1 MNILLFN
8 LGSTVTR
15 INSWGL
21 EGFKSLFEQNV
32 ILWGPIPDQQFSY
45 GDKDIPIIRIFEVTS
60 IFSVFKRLPENW
72 YPDIVVCDTSVIS
85 FIPDIYL
92 CPVKTLLF
100 ARDSWADTIYNRGI
114 VEFFDFVDYG
124 IVDRTIYNT
133 FNTNLLPL
141 SNCAVSLPDSDDG
154 LPRFDNRR
162 IDIISIV
169 NFNSGFYH
177 DRYKTLYRLSQL
189 NNGKFNLKYIS
200 GIKRKTINHY
210 YQNSK
215 IVLDWAHTLSN
226 RSYEAALNRCLLF
239 SHEDNPVL
247 KTFWVP
253 FAEYIPYND
262 NNLLEL
268 LSYYI
273 NNPEESEK
281 VIKNAYEKVM
291 SISYSMGQSSWE
303 HIMISY
309 QTETNIDERIKRN
322 KDLPPA
328 VLDHRQATPLVYN
341 YNYRTKFP
349 ENWKEEYFKRID
361 KSLSAASGS
370 EHSIMPLIES
380 SRLAFLLND
389 IKLTEKYL
397 SKLETVLP
405 DYAWL
410 WYIRARQQYALENLN
425 SALEN
430 TERSIDCATRQPELI
445 KKYILP
451 LNEKHNS
458 CDGRRIT
465 SYIWQPVHGHNNEFQ
480 IKSLFYL
487 SYELRGDVFSQE
499 GSISEAITAYEKAFS
514 YIPGPRVAG
523 KLCKLLVCRKDYKSV
538 YSIADKGLQD
548 SPYSSVLILYG
559 AFALYMDTQ
568 RRSAGKLLKSHL
580 NALKNFHG
588 KRRLRMIRQSLRI
601 LLILRF
607 LGEPFFSGS
616 ILYILRA
623 LENGDPE

>member
-1 MNILLFN
+1 MRDLNHYLNKMLFC
-8 LGSTVTR
+8 GGR
-15 INSWGL
+15 
-21 EGFKSLFEQNV
+21 F
-32 ILWGPIPDQQFSY
+32 PIQQFSY

-268 LSYYI
+268 LSVLH
-273 NNPEESEK
+273 K
-281 VIKNAYEKVM
+281 
-291 SISYSMGQSSWE
+291 QS
-303 HIMISY
+303 
-309 QTETNIDERIKRN
+309 
-322 KDLPPA
+322 
-328 VLDHRQATPLVYN
+328 
-341 YNYRTKFP
+341 
-349 ENWKEEYFKRID
+349 
-361 KSLSAASGS
+361 
-370 EHSIMPLIES
+370 
-380 SRLAFLLND
+380 
-389 IKLTEKYL
+389 
-397 SKLETVLP
+397 
-405 DYAWL
+405 
-410 WYIRARQQYALENLN
+410 
-425 SALEN
+425 
-430 TERSIDCATRQPELI
+430 
-445 KKYILP
+445 
-451 LNEKHNS
+451 
-458 CDGRRIT
+458 
-465 SYIWQPVHGHNNEFQ
+465 
-480 IKSLFYL
+480 
-487 SYELRGDVFSQE
+487 
-499 GSISEAITAYEKAFS
+499 
-514 YIPGPRVAG
+514 
-523 KLCKLLVCRKDYKSV
+523 
-538 YSIADKGLQD
+538 
-548 SPYSSVLILYG
+548 
-559 AFALYMDTQ
+559 
-568 RRSAGKLLKSHL
+568 
-580 NALKNFHG
+580 
-588 KRRLRMIRQSLRI
+588 
-601 LLILRF
+601 
-607 LGEPFFSGS
+607 
-616 ILYILRA
+616 
-623 LENGDPE
+623 